1 MYANSFR
8 LVVGVWFFVKR
19 MPGCHQDSPPFAIIL
34 SFAFAILALIRFPA
48 TPRHHGICTCL
59 WWGFHSPG
67 STCCLSCWLII
78 PLRRTRVGQKNPL
91 LLAPAPAPAY
101 TLTCTRYRDM
111 QFAMSIS
118 PRGARNFNCPHTV
131 WEQKNGGKSHSLSP
145 QMCFRAF
152 AFRLGQAQTHT
163 NFGPQCPRLP
173 LDLLNLPKPTND
185 RWARPFDSSHRF
197 QLNGHGQERLDL
209 FMARPRR
216 ESFVLGPRHQ
226 MSFF

>member
-1 MYANSFR
+1 MGF
-8 LVVGVWFFVKR
+8 
-19 MPGCHQDSPPFAIIL
+19 
-34 SFAFAILALIRFPA
+34 SFARLYVLF
-48 TPRHHGICTCL
+48 
-59 WWGFHSPG
+59 
-67 STCCLSCWLII
+67 
-78 PLRRTRVGQKNPL
+78 V
-91 LLAPAPAPAY
+91 LLADNSTKANQSWPEESAVTGSGSAPAY

-111 QFAMSIS
+111 QFAMAIS

-131 WEQKNGGKSHSLSP
+131 WEQKNGGKSHSHSP

-226 MSFF
+226 MSFFSTLSAAVNIVSPREG